1 MNKKEI
7 VDVIKKVKEIS
18 KKRNFIQTY
27 DLIINL
33 KDIDLKNPENH
44 IDIFV
49 TLPYS
54 KGKKSK
60 VCALVGPE
68 LAEQAKQVCDNVV
81 LEKEFDGLTKKDIK
95 KLAEEYDYFIA
106 QANLMPKIAS
116 IFGKVLGPR
125 KKMPNPKAGC
135 IVPPKANLKPLYE
148 KLLKMV
154 RIMIKEHLFV
164 QIPVGKEDMD
174 DEQVAENIMVIYDNL
189 AHSVPDEKRN
199 IKSMYLKLTMG
210 KPIKLV

>member
-7 VDVIKKVKEIS
+7 VDVIKKVKDIS

-210 KPIKLV
+210 KPVKLV